1 MKFLFLISF
10 IILFQFAYSQELE
23 VVHVPMGITSEPV
36 NAPVK
41 LKLVHRKQM
50 YNTNP
55 DSANDVYDGRI
66 HSPKS
71 AIFNELKHKIYVN
84 ALEGYV
90 TLVFNDST
98 FKFINRID
106 HKFQSDDS
114 SLFNNEST
122 VFDYKYA
129 YRKDSFNIFSGK
141 PVESCLSHNGKYLWI
156 TYYRRSYDANAISP
170 SAVAIIDTDTD
181 KIVRVMPSG
190 PLPKMIAASPDN
202 KYIAVTQWGDNT
214 IGIIDIQ
221 SDTVSQF
228 HYVKQFVVGY
238 KQTFDFEQGEKVDR
252 DNDCGYCLRGTVFTP
267 DSKYLL
273 ICRMGGGGIAV
284 FDMINM
290 KYLGTVFG
298 MKSNLRHIVINRD
311 DIYISSNLTGF
322 VQKAKL
328 QDVIDNKLKNPGKDT
343 QFTEWQSCYTGGV
356 GVRTISVSSDGRYI
370 FATVNNDSKIA
381 VIDSQV
387 MRVISKISCD
397 SYPVGMALSPDDKT
411 LVVTSQGKRGQGG
424 HSVMMFHIEYAD
436 K

>member
-1 MKFLFLISF
+1 MKFISLILVF
-10 IILFQFAYSQELE
+10 ITFQFIYSQELE
-23 VVHVPMGITSEPV
+23 VIHVPIGIKSEPAT
-36 NAPVK
+36 APVH
-41 LKLVHRKQM
+41 LELVHRKQM
-50 YNTNP
+50 YNVNP
-55 DSANDVYDGRI
+55 DSADDIYDGRV

-71 AIFNELKHKIYVN
+71 AIFNTSQHKIYVN

-90 TLVFNDST
+90 TLVYNDST

-106 HKFQSDDS
+106 HKFQADDS
-114 SLFNNEST
+114 SLFNNEYT
-122 VFDYKYA
+122 IFDYKYA

-141 PVESCLSHNGKYLWI
+141 PVESCLSHNDKYLWV

-202 KYIAVTQWGDNT
+202 NYIAITHWGDNT

-228 HYVKQFVVGY
+228 QYVKQFVVGY
-238 KQTFDFEQGEKVDR
+238 KQTFDFEKGEKVDR
-252 DNDCGYCLRGTVFTP
+252 DNDCGYCLRGTVFTS

-273 ICRMGGGGIAV
+273 VGRMGGGGIAV
-284 FDMINM
+284 FDMISM

-298 MKSNLRHIVINRD
+298 MKSNLRHIVINNN

-328 QDVIDNKLKNPGKDT
+328 KDVIDNKLENPGEDT
-343 QFTEWQSCYTGGV
+343 QFTNWKSCYAGGI
-356 GVRTISVSSDGRYI
+356 GVRTICVSSDGKYI
-370 FATVNNDSKIA
+370 FATVNNDSKIV
-381 VIDSQV
+381 VIDSRT

-397 SYPVGMALSPDDKT
+397 SYPVGMALSHDDKI
-411 LVVTSQGKRGQGG
+411 LVVTSQGKRGHGG
-424 HSVMMFHIEYAD
+424 HSVMMFNIEYAD

>member
-1 MKFLFLISF
+1 MKINF
-10 IILFQFAYSQELE
+10 IILSFVVVHFALSQELD
-23 VVHVPMGITSEPV
+23 VVHVPIGINSEPA

-41 LKLVHRKQM
+41 LELIHRKQM
-50 YNTNP
+50 YNTRP
-55 DSANDVYDGRI
+55 DSAADVYDGRV

-71 AIFNELKHKIYVN
+71 AIFNALSHKLYIN

-90 TLVFNDST
+90 TLVYNDST

-106 HKFQSDDS
+106 HKFQADDS

-141 PVESCLSHNGKYLWI
+141 PVESCLSHNGKYLWV

-170 SAVAIIDTDTD
+170 SAVAIIDTETD

-202 KYIAVTQWGDNT
+202 KYIAVTHWGDNT

-228 HYVKQFVVGY
+228 RYIKQFIVGY
-238 KQTFDFEQGEKVDR
+238 KQTFDFEPGEKIDR

-267 DSKYLL
+267 DNKYLL
-273 ICRMGGGGIAV
+273 VSRMGGGGIAI
-284 FDMINM
+284 FDMVNL

-298 MKSNLRHIVINRD
+298 MKSNLRHIVINND

-328 QDVIDNKLKNPGKDT
+328 QDVIENKLKNPGKDT
-343 QFTEWQSCYTGGV
+343 QFTDWQSCYTGGV
-356 GVRTISVSSDGRYI
+356 GARTICVSSDGRYI
-370 FATVNNDSKIA
+370 FVAVNNDSKIA
-381 VIDSQV
+381 VIDSQT
-387 MRVISKISCD
+387 MRLISNISCD
-397 SYPVGMALSPDDKT
+397 SYPVGMALSHNDRT

-424 HSVMMFHIEYAD
+424 HSVMMFNIEYVD